1 MSKANRTSARTISD
15 ASQSTRASARKLV
28 DAGLVHLVGSDAH
41 TAGIREAGLSGACK
55 VIGNEPLAR
64 WLTESVPAAIVRN
77 EPLPPRPTPT
87 RRPGLLARLLG
98 G

>member
-1 MSKANRTSARTISD
+1 MIDLHSHILPGLDDGATSPARD
-15 ASQSTRASARKLV
+15 
-28 DAGLVHLVGSDAH
+28 
-41 TAGIREAGLSGACK
+41 IREVGLSGARK
-55 VIGNEPLAR
+55 VIGDEPLAR
-64 WLTESVPAAIVRN
+64 WLTESVPEAILRD

>member
-1 MSKANRTSARTISD
+1 
-15 ASQSTRASARKLV
+15 
-28 DAGLVHLVGSDAH
+28 VHLIGSDAH
-41 TAGIREAGLSGACK
+41 SADIREVGLSGARK
-55 VIGNEPLAR
+55 VIGDEPLAR
-64 WLTESVPAAIVRN
+64 WLTESVPEAILRD

>member
-1 MSKANRTSARTISD
+1 MIDLHSHILPGLDDGATDLAGAR
-15 ASQSTRASARKLV
+15 
-28 DAGLVHLVGSDAH
+28 
-41 TAGIREAGLSGACK
+41 K
-55 VIGNEPLAR
+55 VIGDEPLAR
-64 WLTESVPAAIVRN
+64 WLTESVPEAILRD